1 MGVSPISIQTLIAGR
16 MISSAI
22 QPIQG
27 GLIPQHDSSRG
38 RHFDRGT
45 GFEQG
50 QRSGNGL
57 NRQAKAVGNVLARDR
72 QLDGVTSGDALGH
85 LQEKARDPLLRVLGE
100 QQDVSAPSTTSP
112 PGLAILFL
120 QLANLAGELVNALPH
135 AREGE
140 RSRFESLGISAGG
153 RRRWR

>member
-16 MISSAI
+16 MISAAI

-27 GLIPQHDSSRG
+27 GFVPQHDSSRG

-50 QRSGNGL
+50 ERSGNGL
-57 NRQAKAVGNVLARDR
+57 NRQAKAVGNAWRDIR
-72 QLDGVTSGDALGH
+72 SSVTSGDALGH
-85 LQEKARDPLLRVLGE
+85 LQEKAHDPLLRVLGE

-135 AREGE
+135 ARESE